1 MTLTILQSIN
11 SPGKGRGTGDDRF
24 GHDGAAGTTWVVDG
38 ATDVTDLRLFKSQES
53 DAAWLAEALS
63 GLLMTT
69 AHAGQPVKAYF
80 GAILEKLRETARK
93 ASRLDMDSV
102 PPEALPIAS
111 GMWMR
116 AGERQ
121 TDFAWLGDCM
131 ALLRLTSGEVRV
143 IGTEEK
149 ADRET
154 ETSRRMAAATPE
166 EKRAELRRIR
176 AVQNTAPEHAVFGL
190 SPHAVGNLNTAAL
203 PTAQIQQ
210 VVLMT
215 DGLWRLVTP
224 YGLMS
229 PDDLMSLIENDG
241 LDAALRR
248 LRDHEASAAMDKS
261 VRFKAADDAC
271 AVHAR
276 LS

>member
-1 MTLTILQSIN
+1 MPLSILQSIN
-11 SPGKGRGTGDDRF
+11 SPGKGHGTGDDRF
-24 GHDGAAGTTWVVDG
+24 GHDEAAGTAWVVDG
-38 ATDVTDLRLFKSQES
+38 ATDLTDLRLFKSQES

-63 GLLMTT
+63 GILMMTP
-69 AHAGQPVKAYF
+69 HAGQPVKAYF
-80 GAILEKLRETARK
+80 TAVLEKLRQAARK
-93 ASRLDMDSV
+93 TSKLDIANV

-111 GMWMR
+111 GMWIR
-116 AGERQ
+116 AGDRQ

-131 ALLRLTSGEVRV
+131 GLVRLTSGEVRV

-176 AVQNTAPEHAVFGL
+176 AIQNTAPEHAIFGL
-190 SPHAVGNLNTAAL
+190 SPHAADNLSTASL

-215 DGLWRLVTP
+215 DGLWRLVAP

-229 PDDLMSLIENDG
+229 PEDLMSLIDDGG
-241 LDAALRR
+241 LDTALRR
-248 LRDHEASAAMDKS
+248 LREHEASAAMDRA

-271 AVHAR
+271 AVYAQ